1 MNEKGGGKINLK
13 KQEWDILSALLRE
26 SYSGQRRL
34 AEISK
39 HSLGMVNKSINEL
52 LKKQY
57 INEEMQLTTKA
68 LEEIEQKRPKKA
80 IILAAGFGMRMVPIN
95 LEMPKALME
104 ANGEVFIERII
115 RQLHEVNVYDITI
128 VVGFMKEKFEYLI
141 DEYGV
146 KLIVNNDYVHRN
158 NLYSLKLA
166 IDKIE
171 NTYII
176 PSDLWCEKNPFS
188 TTELYSWYMISNL
201 VDDESMVRMNRKEQ
215 LVRVRSEEAGNQM
228 IGIAY
233 ILKDDAIPLK
243 NNIEALSRYKKNHDM
258 FWEEAL
264 FQDDKMM
271 VLANV
276 VQSSDVVE
284 INTYEELRDLDGES
298 NQLKSDAI
306 DIIKF
311 ALQCQDED
319 IKNITI
325 LKKGMT
331 NRSFLFDIDEKK
343 FIMRIPGEGTD
354 ELINRVQ
361 EADVYKAIRNKK
373 ICDDIIYMDQE
384 NGYKITEY
392 LENAR
397 VCDSH
402 NIQDIKQCM
411 ERLKNFHEL
420 DIKVDHTFDIFEKID
435 FYESLWQENIS
446 VYRDY
451 EKTKR
456 NVFHLKKYIDSQEK
470 QCCLTHIDAV
480 PDNFLFTENGDI
492 RLIDWEYAGMQDPH
506 VDIAMFCIYSMYEK
520 EEVDQLI
527 DLYFEEECEKATRI
541 KIYAYISCCGLL
553 WSNWCEYKLQLG
565 VEFGEYS
572 LRQYRYAKE
581 YYKLVEKELEKENA

>member
-1 MNEKGGGKINLK
+1 MK

>member
-1 MNEKGGGKINLK
+1 MK

-34 AEISK
+34 AELSN
-39 HSLGMVNKSINEL
+39 HSLGMVNKAVNEL
-52 LKKQY
+52 LDNQY

-68 LEEIEQKRPKKA
+68 LGEIEQKRPKKA

-166 IDKIE
+166 IDKID

-264 FQDDKMM
+264 FQDGKMM

-276 VQSSDVVE
+276 VQSNDVIE
-284 INTYEELRDLDGES
+284 INTYEELRDLDEES
-298 NQLKSDAI
+298 NHLKSDAI
-306 DIIKF
+306 DIIKSS
-311 ALQCQDED
+311 LQCKDVD
-319 IKNITI
+319 IKNITV

-331 NRSFLFDIDEKK
+331 NRSFLFDVKEKK

-354 ELINRVQ
+354 ELINRSQ
-361 EADVYKAIRNKK
+361 EADVYEAIQNKK
-373 ICDDIIYMDQE
+373 ICDDVIYINSE

-397 VCDSH
+397 VCDPH
-402 NIQDIKQCM
+402 NIQDIRQCM
-411 ERLKNFHEL
+411 ERLKNFHQL
-420 DIKVDHTFDIFEKID
+420 DLKVNHTFDIFEKID
-435 FYESLWQENIS
+435 FYESLWKENIS

-456 NVFHLKKYIDSQEK
+456 NVFRLKKYIDLQEK

-480 PDNFLFTENGDI
+480 PDNFLFTESGDI

-506 VDIAMFCIYSMYEK
+506 VDIAMFCIYALYEK
-520 EEVDQLI
+520 EEIDRLI
-527 DLYFEEECEKATRI
+527 DIYFEGKCNKETRV

-572 LRQYRYAKE
+572 LCQYRYAKE

>member
-1 MNEKGGGKINLK
+1 MK
-13 KQEWDILSALLRE
+13 KQNWDIIIALLQE
-26 SYSGQRRL
+26 PFFNQRRL
-34 AEISK
+34 AEISGL
-39 HSLGMVNKSINEL
+39 SLGMVNKTINEL
-52 LKKQY
+52 LEKRY
-57 INEEMQLTTKA
+57 INEEMQLTVKA
-68 LEEIEQKRPKKA
+68 LEEIEMKKPKKA

-115 RQLHEVNVYDITI
+115 RQLHEVNVHDITV

-141 DEYGV
+141 DDYGV
-146 KLIVNNDYVHRN
+146 ELIVNSEYAHRN

-166 IDKIE
+166 KDKIE

-176 PSDLWCEKNPFS
+176 PSDIWCEKNPFS

-201 VDDESMVRMNRKEQ
+201 VDDESMVRLNRKEQ
-215 LVRVRSEEAGNQM
+215 LVCVRREEAGNQM

-233 ILKDDAIPLK
+233 ILREDAIQLK
-243 NNIEALSRYKKNHDM
+243 NNIEKLSQYKKNYDM

-264 FQDDKMM
+264 CQDGKMM
-271 VLANV
+271 TLAKV
-276 VQSSDVVE
+276 VRSNDVVE
-284 INTYEELRDLDGES
+284 VNTYEELRDLDEKS
-298 NQLKSDAI
+298 NHLKSDAI
-306 DIIKF
+306 DLIKYS
-311 ALQCQDED
+311 LQCNDED
-319 IKNITI
+319 IKNITV

-331 NRSFLFDIDEKK
+331 NRSFLFNVDEKK

-354 ELINRVQ
+354 ELINRGQ
-361 EADVYKAIRNKK
+361 EAAVYEAIWNKN
-373 ICDDIIYMDQE
+373 ICDDVIYMNPS

-392 LENAR
+392 LENTR
-397 VCDSH
+397 VCDPY
-402 NIQDIKQCM
+402 NVEDIKRCM
-411 ERLKNFHEL
+411 KRLKEFHQLEL
-420 DIKVDHTFDIFEKID
+420 KVDHIFDIFEKID
-435 FYESLWQENIS
+435 FYESLWKEKTSI
-446 VYRDY
+446 YRDY
-451 EKTKR
+451 EKTKAKVVR
-456 NVFHLKKYIDSQEK
+456 LKDYIEVQEK

-480 PDNFLFTENGDI
+480 PDNFLFMENGNI

-520 EEVDQLI
+520 EEVDRLI

-581 YYKLVEKELEKENA
+581 YYKLVEKELKNA